1 MLERVNG
8 CGGERPTSEDVMW
21 LPREYARADG
31 VQFATKRFQ
40 QTKSRASSPVG
51 GTAKRCFDVVLLLL
65 LLPLV
70 AIVALPVTCLVAL
83 GGGSTIYGHTRVG
96 WNGRLFRCYKF
107 RTMSVAADDELRAL
121 LEQDSTARQEWLS
134 RFKLENDPRVTPLGR
149 WLRKTYLDEL
159 PQIWN
164 VLCGDMSFV
173 GPRPVIS
180 DEMDKYRLGLPAY
193 LACRPGITGL
203 WQINRSSETTY
214 DQRVAFD
221 VEYARKWSL
230 RRDVLILF
238 LTIPRLLLQ
247 ETRS

>member
-1 MLERVNG
+1 
-8 CGGERPTSEDVMW
+8 
-21 LPREYARADG
+21 
-31 VQFATKRFQ
+31 
-40 QTKSRASSPVG
+40 
-51 GTAKRCFDVVLLLL
+51 
-65 LLPLV
+65 
-70 AIVALPVTCLVAL
+70 
-83 GGGSTIYGHTRVG
+83 
-96 WNGRLFRCYKF
+96 
-107 RTMSVAADDELRAL
+107 
-121 LEQDSTARQEWLS
+121 
-134 RFKLENDPRVTPLGR
+134 
-149 WLRKTYLDEL
+149 
-159 PQIWN
+159 
-164 VLCGDMSFV
+164 MSFV

-193 LACRPGITGL
+193 LACRPGITGP